1 MKPIRRAEA
10 RNNYGPDPY
19 LDLQAGAHL
28 KVKDQRI
35 FEPKFHEETGA
46 FWSPTLLLT
55 QEVVDDG
62 TEEGEADEL
71 TFADRFELK
80 IDEDV
85 RDQLGFEDDKP
96 LRNSTKADFTK
107 AQQALLV
114 DMDNWTIRTGT
125 KLDSL
130 LTCLYGKAWTEGK
143 IEFDPDDLVGKE
155 FMAKVEPKT
164 GKKAGS
170 FTNWES
176 YISLNRPKK
185 KRKSGNQSDTIDLA
199 LEDEAAMEEA
209 SAASET
215 G

>member
-1 MKPIRRAEA
+1 
-10 RNNYGPDPY
+10 
-19 LDLQAGAHL
+19 
-28 KVKDQRI
+28 
-35 FEPKFHEETGA
+35 
-46 FWSPTLLLT
+46 
-55 QEVVDDG
+55 
-62 TEEGEADEL
+62 
-71 TFADRFELK
+71 
-80 IDEDV
+80 
-85 RDQLGFEDDKP
+85 
-96 LRNSTKADFTK
+96 
-107 AQQALLV
+107 
-114 DMDNWTIRTGT
+114 MDNWTIRTGT